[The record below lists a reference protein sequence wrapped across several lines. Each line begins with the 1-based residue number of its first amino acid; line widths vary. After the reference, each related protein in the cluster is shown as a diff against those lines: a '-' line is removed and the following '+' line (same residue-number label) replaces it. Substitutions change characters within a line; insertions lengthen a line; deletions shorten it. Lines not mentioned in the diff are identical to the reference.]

1 MGNPNAPKKGVQK
14 TVQPIRRKKDIK
26 SISTLL
32 KDKPRDHLLFTMG
45 INNGLRTG
53 DLLKLKVKDVSYLK
67 PGESISI
74 IENKT
79 KKRNILMINK
89 TVHKSLWNYIDK
101 INPDE
106 DAFLFNGRKGS
117 APLTIPS
124 VNRLI
129 KSWTSDINLPGKYG
143 AHSLRKTFGYI
154 QRMEYGTSYEV
165 LCKRYQHS
173 SPAITVRYL
182 GIQDKEVDEILLHE
196 IG

>member
-1 MGNPNAPKKGVQK
+1 MKNPNAPGKGVPK
-14 TVQPIRRKKDIK
+14 TVEPIRKKKDIK

-53 DLLKLKVKDVSYLK
+53 DLLKLKVKDVIHLK
-67 PGESISI
+67 PGESIQI

-89 TVHKSLWNYIDK
+89 IVHKSLQNYLQK
-101 INPDE
+101 TKPDE

-117 APLTIPS
+117 APITIPS
-124 VNRLI
+124 INRLI